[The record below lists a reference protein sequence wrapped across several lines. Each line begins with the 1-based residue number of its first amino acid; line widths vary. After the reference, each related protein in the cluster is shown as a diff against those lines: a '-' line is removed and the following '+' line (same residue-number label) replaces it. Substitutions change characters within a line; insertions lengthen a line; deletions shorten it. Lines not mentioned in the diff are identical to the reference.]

1 MFFRKKIIFLY
12 FRAVGT
18 FSRALDTSSTMKLP
32 SLHMTAAAASRDVA
46 LFHAMALLH
55 QANYDIGQAVKY
67 LVPPPSTNHYP
78 LDVDKSTGHNTTSLG
93 GPILCRDQLEEWSAA
108 EATLF
113 EEAIEKCGKD
123 FHDIR
128 TDCVSRSF

>member
-1 MFFRKKIIFLY
+1 
-12 FRAVGT
+12 
-18 FSRALDTSSTMKLP
+18 
-32 SLHMTAAAASRDVA
+32 MTAAAASRDVA

-55 QANYDIGQAVKY
+55 QANYDIGQAVKF

-78 LDVDKSTGHNTTSLG
+78 LDVDKSTGHSTTSLG

-113 EEAIEKCGKD
+113 EVVIKRPNWHLII
-123 FHDIR
+123 FITHNF
-128 TDCVSRSF
+128 TFN

>member
-1 MFFRKKIIFLY
+1 
-12 FRAVGT
+12 
-18 FSRALDTSSTMKLP
+18 
-32 SLHMTAAAASRDVA
+32 MTAAAASRDVA

-55 QANYDIGQAVKY
+55 QANYDIGQAVKF
-67 LVPPPSTNHYP
+67 LVPPPSTKHYP
-78 LDVDKSTGHNTTSLG
+78 LEVDKTTGHHTANLG

-128 TDCVSRSF
+128 NDCVSTFTY

>member
-1 MFFRKKIIFLY
+1 
-12 FRAVGT
+12 
-18 FSRALDTSSTMKLP
+18 
-32 SLHMTAAAASRDVA
+32 MTAAAASRDVA

-55 QANYDIGQAVKY
+55 QANYDIGQAVKF

-78 LDVDKSTGHNTTSLG
+78 LDVDKSTGHSTTSLG

-113 EEAIEKCGKD
+113 EVAIKRPNWHLII
-123 FHDIR
+123 FITHNF
-128 TDCVSRSF
+128 TFN